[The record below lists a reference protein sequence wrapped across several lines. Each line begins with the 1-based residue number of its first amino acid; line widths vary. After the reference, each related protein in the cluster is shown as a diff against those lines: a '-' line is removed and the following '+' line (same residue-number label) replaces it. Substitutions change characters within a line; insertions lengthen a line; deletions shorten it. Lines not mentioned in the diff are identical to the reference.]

1 MANGS
6 FQFIG
11 NLKGLKQFILLIL
24 LISLALPNY
33 AQWKLFHETE
43 IPLTMNGQ
51 VVQNPWAGGLN
62 SMQFSNFDFDG
73 DGTDD
78 LFAYDRTAN
87 KASIFLR
94 KNNQWQYAPEF
105 EYLLPANLSNWAIF
119 VDMDCDGERDLLTG
133 SPFGIRI
140 FKTSRN
146 VNLVPS
152 FELVR
157 NPLLTE
163 GSSGKINLQVSST
176 DVPYIG
182 DVNGDGL
189 PDILVYNFANGG
201 FVEYHKNISLEVGTD
216 CGAMEFR
223 RETREWGDFEE
234 CDCNEFAFGGEGC
247 GTTNARVEHAGGKS
261 LLLIDMNQNGLPDLI
276 TGHELCEELYYLEN
290 TGSSETAK
298 FESFVNQFPNQ
309 QNPVNSDLFPAPYW
323 VDADNDRIKDLLV
336 STNLSFNQLNQ
347 TDFQNSIRLYKNIGS
362 NEAPNFEFVQRNFLQ
377 DQMLDLGENSSP
389 TSADLDGDGLVDILI
404 GNRGQMIEGSFKA
417 QLTLLRNIGTAEAP
431 AFEVVDSDFANI
443 SSLNLSNLKP
453 TLIDFDGDDII
464 DLVFSA
470 TQNNQTEVYWITG
483 EANGGEIQFDQ
494 SRVESMGFTIGLNDN
509 VAFHDI
515 NEDGKM
521 DLLLAKS
528 SGSLNYYLNTG
539 EASNPIF
546 TLETENY
553 LGIDD
558 NNVASNLTVVIADFT
573 EDGKAD
579 LLTSDL
585 SGRFTLY
592 ADFKNGEA
600 NPKQDLIELN
610 GNLNFSRLANRSFL
624 SAAKLYQNEAPVILA
639 GSVAGGMQLFRS
651 EAIITSIETP
661 ISEKLAAQIYPNPSN
676 GELFINSPSMAKASI
691 ITLQGQIAITDI
703 KLTNDQNRI
712 DISSLN
718 AGIYLLRIQF
728 ENGSRQS
735 IKIIKR

>member
-1 MANGS
+1 LANGS
-6 FQFIG
+6 FQIIG
-11 NLKGLKQFILLIL
+11 NLKGLKQFFLFILF
-24 LISLALPNY
+24 ISLASPNY
-33 AQWKLFHETE
+33 GQLKIFHETD
-43 IPLTMNGQ
+43 IPLTIDGATL
-51 VVQNPWAGGLN
+51 QNPWAGGLN

-78 LFAYDRTAN
+78 LFAYDRTSN

-94 KNNQWQYAPEF
+94 RSNQWQYAPEF
-105 EYLLPANLSNWAIF
+105 EYLLPINLRNWAVF
-119 VDMDCDGERDLLTG
+119 VDMDCDGEKDLLTS

-247 GTTNARVEHAGGKS
+247 GTSNARVEHAGGKS

-290 TGSSETAK
+290 TGDEETAK
-298 FESFVNQFPNQ
+298 FEDFTNQFPNA
-309 QNPVNSDLFPAPYW
+309 QNPVNSGLFPAPYW
-323 VDADNDRIKDLLV
+323 VDADNDGIKDLLV
-336 STNLSFNQLNQ
+336 STNVSFNQLNQ
-347 TDFQNSIRLYKNIGS
+347 TDFQNSIRYYRNTGS
-362 NEAPNFEFVQRNFLQ
+362 NEAPIFEFMQSNFLQ
-377 DQMLDLGENSSP
+377 DQMLDLGESSFP
-389 TSADLDGDGLVDILI
+389 TSADLDGDGLAELLI
-404 GNRGQMIEGSFKA
+404 GNRGQIIEGNFKA

-431 AFEVVDSDFANI
+431 AFEVVDSDFAN
-443 SSLNLSNLKP
+443 LSMRNFSNVKP
-453 TLIDFDGDDII
+453 QLIDFDGDGIT

-470 TQNNQTEVYWITG
+470 TQNNQTGLYWITG
-483 EANGGEIQFDQ
+483 EANGNAVQFEQ
-494 SRVESMGFTIGLNDN
+494 SKLESFGFSIGLNDN
-509 VAFHDI
+509 VAFHDV
-515 NEDGKM
+515 NEDGKL

-579 LLTSDL
+579 LITSDL
-585 SGRFTLY
+585 SGRLTLY
-592 ADFKNGEA
+592 ADFKNEA
-600 NPKQDLIELN
+600 VNPTQDLLEVN
-610 GNLNFSRLANRSFL
+610 GNSQFTRLANRSFL
-624 SAAKLYQNEAPVILA
+624 GAAKLYENEAPVILA
-639 GSVAGGMQLFRS
+639 GSVAGGLQLFRS
-651 EAIITSIETP
+651 EAIITSIQTP
-661 ISEKLAAQIYPNPSN
+661 AEILKAQAYPNPTS
-676 GELFINSPSMAKASI
+676 GDLYIDSPAKAKANIISI
-691 ITLQGQIAITDI
+691 QGQVLVENSQLLQGQ
-703 KLTNDQNRI
+703 NRL
-712 DISSLN
+712 DISSLSS
-718 AGIYLLRIQF
+718 GMYLLRIQF
-728 ENGSRQS
+728 ETGQRQS